1 VSHFIG
7 QVRPV
12 RLDEMRFEL
21 FALRDNP
28 PGVKQRPFLLEEH
41 EPEKHGEEARVL
53 CGPAQGRHPRTR
65 RLDKIE
71 MTCSVEL
78 RCALLIQLLE
88 HLRVLQLFMQKPV
101 KTFREFAWQR
111 TSQQGCQ
118 YGSSD
123 GGFEKDDLLA
133 KVDGLELVVAKAL
146 LFGEHSVGW
155 RVIQRRE
162 FLWNEALPVIHSG
175 AFN

>member
-1 VSHFIG
+1 
-7 QVRPV
+7 
-12 RLDEMRFEL
+12 
-21 FALRDNP
+21 
-28 PGVKQRPFLLEEH
+28 
-41 EPEKHGEEARVL
+41 
-53 CGPAQGRHPRTR
+53 
-65 RLDKIE
+65 